1 MKTPFYPEHYDII
14 DGVKVY
20 SFMIGFDAPTK
31 KKTHT
36 SLKKILAYA
45 FYPLALVGLEVEDSF
60 CRVVADL
67 IVSRRR
73 AQRCSSKE
81 LSY

>member
-1 MKTPFYPEHYDII
+1 MNTPFYPEHYDII

-20 SFMIGFDAPTK
+20 SFMIGFDAPAK
-31 KKTHT
+31 KKKQV
-36 SLKKILAYA
+36 SLKKLFAYI
-45 FYPLALVGLEVEDSF
+45 FYPLVAVAAEIEDSF
-60 CRVVADL
+60 CRVVAD
-67 IVSRRR
+67 IIIARRR